1 MAEVVYVLCALA
13 STFCAALLLRTYR
26 TTRTALLLWSSLCFA
41 GLAVNNIILVFD
53 LLLVKNVDLSLLRNA
68 TALVSITLMLY
79 GLISES
85 K

>member
-1 MAEVVYVLCALA
+1 MAEAVYVLCALA

-26 TTRTALLLWSSLCFA
+26 KTRTGLLLWSSLCFA

-53 LLLVKNVDLSLLRNA
+53 LLLVKNIDLSLLRNA
-68 TALVSITLMLY
+68 TALLAIGLMLY